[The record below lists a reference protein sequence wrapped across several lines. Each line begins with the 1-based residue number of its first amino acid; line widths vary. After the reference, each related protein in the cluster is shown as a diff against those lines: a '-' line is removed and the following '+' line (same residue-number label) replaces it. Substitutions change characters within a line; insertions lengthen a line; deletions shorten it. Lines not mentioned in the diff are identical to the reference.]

1 MLRVQPIERHH
12 VPATADLVARAMD
25 MDAAFRYLFT
35 NAGERYGGL
44 VRLFD
49 RNLRIHLSRRCTY
62 VALDSQDRV
71 VGTATVRSPS
81 FVPISTLTML
91 RRGLLPFAW
100 RHGRRATRRLFW
112 LKNTYDAL
120 ERELA
125 GHRPHWYVHM
135 MAVQPEH
142 QGRGVGSELLAQ
154 ALSLAAGDDRNEK
167 MVLTTHVPR
176 NLVFYERARFETVWE
191 RTIDPPGG
199 APYSVW
205 GMTRRTAAP

>member
-1 MLRVQPIERHH
+1 MLRVQPIERRH

-25 MDAAFRYLFT
+25 VDAAYRYLFT
-35 NAGERYGGL
+35 ERTERYAGL

-91 RRGLLPFAW
+91 RRGLIPFAW
-100 RHGRRATRRLFW
+100 RHGRDATRRLFW
-112 LKNTYDAL
+112 LKSTYDAL
-120 ERELA
+120 EQELA
-125 GHRPHWYVHM
+125 GHAPHWYVHM
-135 MAVQPEH
+135 MAVQPEQ
-142 QGRGVGSELLAQ
+142 QGRGVGSELLAR

-167 MVLTTHVPR
+167 MVLTTHIPKNV
-176 NLVFYERARFETVWE
+176 VFYERARFETAWE

-199 APYSVW
+199 TPYSVW
-205 GMTRRTAAP
+205 GMTRHTAAT